1 MKRKPVIPDFSKK
14 PKGKAPLSK
23 TPDAT
28 RAPAP
33 PPPATL
39 NRSMKPQGT
48 AAKSGQRG
56 R

>member
-14 PKGKAPLSK
+14 PKGKASIK
-23 TPDAT
+23 APDAT